1 MGCKLIEK
9 SKEIIQNLEKIEEKT
24 EAIKFRIS
32 REKKNAWKK
41 ICVEKQITLTSFI
54 IDSVENRVFDNERKE
69 ILAFMEKQD
78 NLFIKIQTNINQVA
92 RIANGQKSISDVEM
106 EKFTSK
112 IIQLTTL
119 KKEQNKIFEK
129 IYSMLAK

>member
-1 MGCKLIEK
+1 MVCRE
-9 SKEIIQNLEKIEEKT
+9 
-24 EAIKFRIS
+24 RHIS
-32 REKKNAWKK
+32 M
-41 ICVEKQITLTSFI
+41 TDLI
-54 IDSVENRVFDNERKE
+54 IDSVENRIFDNERKDV
-69 ILAFMEKQD
+69 LAFMEKQD

-106 EKFTSK
+106 EEFTNK

>member
-1 MGCKLIEK
+1 MIEK
-9 SKEIIQNLEKIEEKT
+9 KRFSNFIVRYKMRDST
-24 EAIKFRIS
+24 TSIKFRIEK
-32 REKKNAWKK
+32 EKKQFWKK
-41 ICVEKQITLTSFI
+41 FCDEKQITLTSFI
-54 IDSVENRVFDNERKE
+54 IDSLENRVFDNERKE

>member
-1 MGCKLIEK
+1 MVCRE
-9 SKEIIQNLEKIEEKT
+9 
-24 EAIKFRIS
+24 RHIS
-32 REKKNAWKK
+32 M
-41 ICVEKQITLTSFI
+41 TDLI
-54 IDSVENRVFDNERKE
+54 IDSVENRIFDNERKDV
-69 ILAFMEKQD
+69 LAFIEKQD
-78 NLFIKIQTNINQVA
+78 NLFIKIQTNINQIA

>member
-1 MGCKLIEK
+1 MVCRE
-9 SKEIIQNLEKIEEKT
+9 
-24 EAIKFRIS
+24 RHIS
-32 REKKNAWKK
+32 M
-41 ICVEKQITLTSFI
+41 TDLI
-54 IDSVENRVFDNERKE
+54 IDSVENRIFENERKE
-69 ILAFMEKQD
+69 VLAFMEKQD

>member
-1 MGCKLIEK
+1 MVCRE
-9 SKEIIQNLEKIEEKT
+9 
-24 EAIKFRIS
+24 RHIS
-32 REKKNAWKK
+32 M
-41 ICVEKQITLTSFI
+41 TDLI
-54 IDSVENRVFDNERKE
+54 IDSVENRIFDNERKDV
-69 ILAFMEKQD
+69 LAFMEKQD

-106 EKFTSK
+106 EEFTNM

-119 KKEQNKIFEK
+119 KKEQNRIFEK

>member
-1 MGCKLIEK
+1 MIKGGKVNNFIVLYK
-9 SKEIIQNLEKIEEKT
+9 MRHSNT
-24 EAIKFRIS
+24 SIKFRIEK
-32 REKKNAWKK
+32 EKKQFWKK
-41 ICVEKQITLTSFI
+41 FCEENQITLTSLI
-54 IDSVENRVFDNERKE
+54 IDSVENRIFDNERKE
-69 ILAFMEKQD
+69 VLSFMEKQD

-92 RIANGQKSISDVEM
+92 RIANGQKSIGDVEM

-112 IIQLTTL
+112 IIQLTAL

>member
-1 MGCKLIEK
+1 M
-9 SKEIIQNLEKIEEKT
+9 SKDVN
-24 EAIKFRIS
+24 IKFRIDNLKKS
-32 REKKNAWKK
+32 KWKMVCRERH
-41 ICVEKQITLTSFI
+41 ISMTDLI
-54 IDSVENRVFDNERKE
+54 IDSVENRIFDNERKDV
-69 ILAFMEKQD
+69 LAFMEKQD

-106 EKFTSK
+106 EEFTNK

>member
-1 MGCKLIEK
+1 MVCRE
-9 SKEIIQNLEKIEEKT
+9 
-24 EAIKFRIS
+24 RHIS
-32 REKKNAWKK
+32 M
-41 ICVEKQITLTSFI
+41 TDLI
-54 IDSVENRVFDNERKE
+54 IDSVENRIFDNERKDV
-69 ILAFMEKQD
+69 LAFMEKQD

-92 RIANGQKSISDVEM
+92 RIANRQKSISDVEM
-106 EKFTSK
+106 EEFTNK

>member
-1 MGCKLIEK
+1 
-9 SKEIIQNLEKIEEKT
+9 
-24 EAIKFRIS
+24 
-32 REKKNAWKK
+32 
-41 ICVEKQITLTSFI
+41 
-54 IDSVENRVFDNERKE
+54 
-69 ILAFMEKQD
+69 MEKQD

>member
-1 MGCKLIEK
+1 MVC
-9 SKEIIQNLEKIEEKT
+9 
-24 EAIKFRIS
+24 R
-32 REKKNAWKK
+32 
-41 ICVEKQITLTSFI
+41 EKQISMTDLI
-54 IDSVENRVFDNERKE
+54 LDSVENRVFDNERKE

>member
-1 MGCKLIEK
+1 MVCRE
-9 SKEIIQNLEKIEEKT
+9 
-24 EAIKFRIS
+24 RHIS
-32 REKKNAWKK
+32 M
-41 ICVEKQITLTSFI
+41 TDLI
-54 IDSVENRVFDNERKE
+54 IDSVENRIFDNERKDV
-69 ILAFMEKQD
+69 LAFMEKQD
-78 NLFIKIQTNINQVA
+78 NIFIKIQTNINQVA

-106 EKFTSK
+106 EEFTNK

>member
-1 MGCKLIEK
+1 MIEGK
-9 SKEIIQNLEKIEEKT
+9 RFNNFIVRYKMRDDTAS
-24 EAIKFRIS
+24 IKFRIEK
-32 REKKNAWKK
+32 EKKQFWKK
-41 ICVEKQITLTSFI
+41 FCDEKQITLTSFI

-78 NLFIKIQTNINQVA
+78 NLFIKIQNNINQVA

>member
-1 MGCKLIEK
+1 MR
-9 SKEIIQNLEKIEEKT
+9 EKT
-24 EAIKFRIS
+24 TSIKFRV
-32 REKKNAWKK
+32 EKKRKESWKNL
-41 ICVEKQITLTSFI
+41 CDEKQITLTSFI
-54 IDSVENRVFDNERKE
+54 IDSVENRIFDNKRKDV
-69 ILAFMEKQD
+69 LAFMEKQD
-78 NLFIKIQTNINQVA
+78 NIFIKIQTNINQVA

>member
-1 MGCKLIEK
+1 MVCRE
-9 SKEIIQNLEKIEEKT
+9 
-24 EAIKFRIS
+24 RHIS
-32 REKKNAWKK
+32 M
-41 ICVEKQITLTSFI
+41 TDLI
-54 IDSVENRVFDNERKE
+54 IDSVENRIFENERKE
-69 ILAFMEKQD
+69 VLAFMEKQH
-78 NLFIKIQTNINQVA
+78 NLFIKIQTNVNQVA

-106 EKFTSK
+106 KKFTNK

>member
-1 MGCKLIEK
+1 MRDDTG
-9 SKEIIQNLEKIEEKT
+9 S
-24 EAIKFRIS
+24 IKFRIEK
-32 REKKNAWKK
+32 EKKQFWKK
-41 ICVEKQITLTSFI
+41 FCDEKQITLTSFI

-69 ILAFMEKQD
+69 ILAFMEKKD
-78 NLFIKIQTNINQVA
+78 KIFIKIQTNINQVA
-92 RIANGQKSISDVEM
+92 RIANRQKSISDVEM

>member
-1 MGCKLIEK
+1 MVC
-9 SKEIIQNLEKIEEKT
+9 
-24 EAIKFRIS
+24 
-32 REKKNAWKK
+32 REKH
-41 ICVEKQITLTSFI
+41 ISLTDLI
-54 IDSVENRVFDNERKE
+54 IDSVENRIFENERKE
-69 ILAFMEKQD
+69 VLAFIEKQD

-92 RIANGQKSISDVEM
+92 RIANGQKSIGDVEL
-106 EKFTSK
+106 EKFTSM

>member
-1 MGCKLIEK
+1 MVCRE
-9 SKEIIQNLEKIEEKT
+9 
-24 EAIKFRIS
+24 RHIS
-32 REKKNAWKK
+32 M
-41 ICVEKQITLTSFI
+41 TDLI
-54 IDSVENRVFDNERKE
+54 IDSVENRIFDNERKDV
-69 ILAFMEKQD
+69 LAFMEKQD
-78 NLFIKIQTNINQVA
+78 NIFIKIQTNINQVA

>member
-1 MGCKLIEK
+1 MVCRE
-9 SKEIIQNLEKIEEKT
+9 
-24 EAIKFRIS
+24 RHIS
-32 REKKNAWKK
+32 M
-41 ICVEKQITLTSFI
+41 TDLI
-54 IDSVENRVFDNERKE
+54 IDSVENRIFENERKE
-69 ILAFMEKQD
+69 VLAFMEKQD
-78 NLFIKIQTNINQVA
+78 NLFIKIQTNVNQVA

-106 EKFTSK
+106 KKFTNK

>member
-1 MGCKLIEK
+1 MVCRE
-9 SKEIIQNLEKIEEKT
+9 
-24 EAIKFRIS
+24 RHIS
-32 REKKNAWKK
+32 M
-41 ICVEKQITLTSFI
+41 TDLI
-54 IDSVENRVFDNERKE
+54 IDSVENRIFENERKE
-69 ILAFMEKQD
+69 VLAFMEKQD
-78 NLFIKIQTNINQVA
+78 NLFIKIQTNINQIA

-112 IIQLTTL
+112 IIQFTTL